1 MVRRKPIPIKN
12 KKEGKVEVKD
22 RICSKCIYSY
32 LMQSDKNNPIVS
44 ECTKTKERFVAS
56 TPHSND
62 CGFKE
67 NKEEVVIH
75 EMIYLK

>member
-1 MVRRKPIPIKN
+1 MVRRKPIPIKK
-12 KKEGKVEVKD
+12 KKEEKVDFKN
-22 RICSKCIYSY
+22 RICRNCVYSY

-44 ECTKTKERFVAS
+44 ECTRTNERFVAS
-56 TPHSND
+56 TPHSNE

-75 EMIYLK
+75 KMIYLK